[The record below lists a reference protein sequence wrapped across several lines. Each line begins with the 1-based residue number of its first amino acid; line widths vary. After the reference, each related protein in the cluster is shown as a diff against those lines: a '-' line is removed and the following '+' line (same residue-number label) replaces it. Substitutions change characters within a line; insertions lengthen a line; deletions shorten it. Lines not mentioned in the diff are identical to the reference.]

1 MSVRKKRHYFFF
13 AVQEVKKHVR
23 EDSRAPFCSL
33 LDMRR
38 LGVRMKFAGNKNLSF
53 SVLVVSELL
62 EAFFFCGLLFVFLQ
76 RKRNKRKKEGDHLKY
91 RVEWQE
97 RIKYWLVS
105 SILLNLCG
113 LCLLRILCEVIEL
126 CFFVSSARYVQ
137 NELCSF

>member
-62 EAFFFCGLLFVFLQ
+62 EAFFFAGFSSCSCKG
-76 RKRNKRKKEGDHLKY
+76 KETKERKKA
-91 RVEWQE
+91 
-97 RIKYWLVS
+97 IT
-105 SILLNLCG
+105 
-113 LCLLRILCEVIEL
+113 
-126 CFFVSSARYVQ
+126 
-137 NELCSF
+137 